1 MHIWQ
6 SCLLSIN
13 EGTIMKGA
21 RKKWHEYSVHLRSDK
36 DLKARHVF
44 SQPQVTKFW
53 GWHPG
58 KGDDSEMVSKCFNW
72 HYQEKVWRLSL
83 TTEKLHPYLVFRY
96 QCTHDA
102 LRFVILN
109 YIYDSWAINLG
120 RWMFTGT
127 VVSSHYLCLIP
138 SVITHLQWG
147 KSLQYQIPEVW

>member
-13 EGTIMKGA
+13 EGTIMKCA
-21 RKKWHEYSVHLRSDK
+21 RKKWHKYSVHLRSDK

-44 SQPQVTKFW
+44 SHPQVTKFW

-58 KGDDSEMVSKCFNW
+58 KGDDSEMVSKCRRRSYILTLCLGINVHMM
-72 HYQEKVWRLSL
+72 HY
-83 TTEKLHPYLVFRY
+83 
-96 QCTHDA
+96 A
-102 LRFVILN
+102 FVIPDS
-109 YIYDSWAINLG
+109 IWDSWAIDLG

-127 VVSSHYLCLIP
+127 VVSSHRMSHYLCLIP